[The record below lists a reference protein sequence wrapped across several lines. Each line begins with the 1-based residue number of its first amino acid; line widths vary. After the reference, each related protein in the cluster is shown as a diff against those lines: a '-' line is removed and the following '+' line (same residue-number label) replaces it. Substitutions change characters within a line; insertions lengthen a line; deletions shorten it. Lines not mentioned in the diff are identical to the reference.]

1 LDPSHESTRNRLADY
16 RGSEMSIPARKPEP
30 GRGEKV
36 MPGLW
41 RLRLPLPWPLVPH
54 GNAYAVADGDG
65 LLLVDTGIYSDESI
79 RELERALDQCG
90 LSLDMVHRIVCTHA
104 HADHAGQAMTIKQRT
119 GAEILMHRNR
129 EHMTAYAKDP
139 DAVLDSRLD
148 RALVCGVPPE
158 SVERQR
164 ETRRG
169 MSTGFDQVV
178 EPDGELY
185 DGLTVPSDLG
195 PLTVVESPGHAPSHV
210 CLHQPGR
217 RLLFSGDH
225 LLGRV
230 SLYYDVGYTPDPAG
244 EFLASL
250 EKVSHLG
257 ARLCLSGHG
266 KPVSAIP
273 ELIAANRA
281 AVEGRLAAI
290 RAELGEGPRTAWELT
305 SKLYEGMPEEPR
317 IGWFLPETLA
327 YLTHL
332 ELLGEVARSSG
343 AEIELWTTA
352 PAESGTGTAA

>member
-1 LDPSHESTRNRLADY
+1 SL
-16 RGSEMSIPARKPEP
+16 
-30 GRGEKV
+30 
-36 MPGLW
+36 
-41 RLRLPLPWPLVPH
+41 
-54 GNAYAVADGDG
+54 
-65 LLLVDTGIYSDESI
+65 

-90 LSLDMVHRIVCTHA
+90 LWLDSVRRIVCTHA
-104 HADHAGQAMTIKQRT
+104 HADHAGQAMTIAERT
-119 GAEILMHRNR
+119 GAEIVMSHNSD
-129 EHMTAYAKDP
+129 HMRSYVNDP
-139 DAVLDSRLD
+139 DGVLDQRLD
-148 RALVCGVPPE
+148 RAIRCGVPVE

-164 ETRRG
+164 EARRG
-169 MSTGFDQVV
+169 MATGFDRVV
-178 EPDGELY
+178 EPDRELVE
-185 DGLTVPSDLG
+185 GLSVPSDLG
-195 PLTVVESPGHAPSHV
+195 ELVAVETPGHAPSHV

-250 EKVSHLG
+250 DRVETLG

-281 AVEGRLAAI
+281 AVDGRLVAI
-290 RAELGEGPRTAWELT
+290 RAELANGPRSAWELT
-305 SKLYEGMPEEPR
+305 CKLYEGMPEEPR

-332 ELLGEVARSSG
+332 ERLGEVKSDEGRPIEMWASAPADSG
-343 AEIELWTTA
+343 AE
-352 PAESGTGTAA
+352 AAA

>member
-1 LDPSHESTRNRLADY
+1 
-16 RGSEMSIPARKPEP
+16 
-30 GRGEKV
+30 

-65 LLLVDTGIYSDESI
+65 LLLVDTGIYSDDSI

-104 HADHAGQAMTIKQRT
+104 HADHAGQAMTIKERT
-119 GAEILMHRNR
+119 GAEILMHRDVA
-129 EHMTAYAKDP
+129 HMKGYVENSE
-139 DAVLDSRLD
+139 AVLNSRLD
-148 RALVCGVPPE
+148 RALRCGVPSE
-158 SVERQR
+158 SVNRQR
-164 ETRRG
+164 EARRD
-169 MSTGFDQVV
+169 MATGFDRVAV
-178 EPDGELY
+178 ADRELADGV
-185 DGLTVPSDLG
+185 TIPSDLG
-195 PLTVVESPGHAPSHV
+195 ELVAIETPGHAPSHV

-244 EFLASL
+244 EFLQSL
-250 EKVSHLG
+250 EKVSGLG

-273 ELIAANRA
+273 ELIAANKA

-290 RAELGEGPRTAWELT
+290 RAELSSGQRTAWELT

-332 ELLGEVARSSG
+332 QRLGEVTLEPGNEIDLWATAATDSNSG
-343 AEIELWTTA
+343 A
-352 PAESGTGTAA
+352 AA

>member
-1 LDPSHESTRNRLADY
+1 
-16 RGSEMSIPARKPEP
+16 
-30 GRGEKV
+30 

-54 GNAYAVADGDG
+54 GNAYAIADGDG

-104 HADHAGQAMTIKQRT
+104 HADHAGQAMTIKERT
-119 GAEILMHRNR
+119 GAEVLIHRDVA
-129 EHMTAYAKDP
+129 HMKNYVEDSA
-139 DAVLDSRLD
+139 AVLNSRLD
-148 RALVCGVPPE
+148 RALRCGVPAE
-158 SVERQR
+158 SVNRQR
-164 ETRRG
+164 EARRD
-169 MSTGFDQVV
+169 MATGFDRVAV
-178 EPDGELY
+178 ADRELADGV
-185 DGLTVPSDLG
+185 TIPSDLG
-195 PLTVVESPGHAPSHV
+195 ELVAIETPGHAPSHV

-244 EFLASL
+244 EFLQSL
-250 EKVSHLG
+250 EKVSGLG

-273 ELIAANRA
+273 ELIAANKA
-281 AVEGRLAAI
+281 AVDGRLAAI
-290 RAELGEGPRTAWELT
+290 RAELGSGQRTAWELT

-332 ELLGEVARSSG
+332 ELLGEVTLEPGNEIDLWAAAATESHSG
-343 AEIELWTTA
+343 AA
-352 PAESGTGTAA
+352 G